1 MTATA
6 SNLSPPPG
14 VHAFV
19 ISMLRSADRRLAMQQ
34 KLQRSGLQFEFF
46 DAVEGAKIDRTQF
59 PAGRALSNA
68 ELGCYLSHVGVWRR
82 VAESQFD
89 GVLVLEDDVSVIDDI
104 EALCG
109 ELGRLP
115 VQPDVVRVSSLKP
128 PRGPKI
134 FGLSAG
140 RNLLLARINPS
151 GSQGYWLTR
160 AGARRLLDCWAT
172 PTRPF
177 DKALD
182 RYWQHGLKVLL
193 LDRPAVWE
201 TPGFASTIA
210 QRSSK
215 PQAYLPRKLENARR
229 AWAVRRIRL
238 KLERELRAAA
248 VIAEPAAAPATAP
261 T

>member
-1 MTATA
+1 MTTTA
-6 SNLSPPPG
+6 SHSSSPPG
-14 VHAFV
+14 VQAFV
-19 ISMLRSADRRLAMQQ
+19 ISMPRSTDRRSAMQR
-34 KLQRSGLQFEFF
+34 KLQHSGLQFEFF
-46 DAVEGAKIDRTQF
+46 DAVEGAKIDRAQY
-59 PAGRALSNA
+59 PAGRALTNA
-68 ELGCYLSHVGVWRR
+68 ELGCYLSHVGVWRL
-82 VAESQFD
+82 VAESPFE
-89 GVLVLEDDVSVIDDI
+89 GALVLEDDVSVVDDI
-104 EALCG
+104 EALCR

-115 VQPDVVRVSSLKP
+115 VQPDMVRVSSLKP

-134 FGLSAG
+134 FCLDAG

-193 LDRPAVWE
+193 LDPPAVWE
-201 TPGFASTIA
+201 TPGFASTIV

-215 PQAYLPRKLENARR
+215 PQAYLPRKFENARR

-238 KLERELRAAA
+238 KLERELQAAA
-248 VIAEPAAAPATAP
+248 VTAAAPATA
-261 T
+261 TA